1 MHHLRIFHMVAI
13 CESYSRAAERLNITQ
28 PAVSMQVAKL
38 EEAVGLP
45 LVMQRGRQVV
55 LTQAGQALS
64 DYAAR
69 LFRIADEAVEAMND
83 FKDLQQGR
91 LRVGASTTPG
101 AYILPRVIADFQS
114 KHRRVSISLKITNS
128 QTALQALADGA
139 FDLAAVGEP
148 TPESRDVELR
158 PLCSDCLTVVVA
170 PSHRWA
176 VNGELTVQEL
186 AEEPLILREEG
197 SSTRDVLNRRMAAI
211 GLKPRVGLELG
222 STDAVREAVA
232 AGLGP
237 SVLSGWA
244 VQWGVESGKLLQVRL
259 TGLSLE
265 RTLYLALARGVVRS
279 ALAAA
284 FVTHLEQSQ
293 LDGSCL

>member
-38 EEAVGLP
+38 EEAVGVT
-45 LVMQRGRQVV
+45 LVKQRGRHVA
-55 LTQAGQALS
+55 LTEAGQSLS
-64 DYAAR
+64 DYASR
-69 LFRIADEAVEAMND
+69 LFRIADEAVQAMND
-83 FKDLQQGR
+83 FKELRKGR

-101 AYILPRVIADFQS
+101 AYLLPRVIADFQA
-114 KHRRVSISLKITNS
+114 KYHGVSINLNITNS
-128 QTALQALADGA
+128 LAVLQALVDGA
-139 FDLAAVGEP
+139 FDLAIIGEP
-148 TPESRDVELR
+148 PPDIDVELR

-170 PSHRWA
+170 PTHRWA
-176 VNGELTVQEL
+176 AAGKVTAEELSQ
-186 AEEPLILREEG
+186 EPLILREAG

-211 GLKPRVGLELG
+211 GLQPKVGLELG

-244 VQWGVESGKLLQVRL
+244 VRWSVESGKMVQVRL

-265 RTLYLALARGVVRS
+265 RTIHLALGRGVVPS
-279 ALAAA
+279 TLAMA
-284 FVTHLEQSQ
+284 FIAQLEQSD
-293 LDGSCL
+293 LSGSCM